1 MPILEEWDLS
11 GKSVVLATG
20 SRGWGPTLAS
30 GLAEAGAD
38 IAVLGHRR
46 DVLEECITSASRP
59 GMQVHEFLV
68 DLKDADAVKEVIKD
82 VIGVFGKIDALVN
95 DTQVEFAKP
104 IVDITS
110 DEYDAVM
117 QRNVKSVFLTCQ
129 EVGRHMLEKQY
140 GRIVNMCST
149 LAERSVA
156 NESVYC
162 ASMGA
167 ISQLTK
173 AIGLEWAKSGITVN
187 GIGTGWYS
195 QDRIPLEEQQEDP
208 LVRYLPSRRL
218 GHPEDIVPLM
228 VLLCSDASSYLNGQT
243 IYVDGGAMTHA

>member
-1 MPILEEWDLS
+1 MMSFESLVIGAGIIAILFAFWKTNWISKQDQGTEKMKRIGTNIADGAMSFLKAEYR
-11 GKSVVLATG
+11 VLAVFVLAVAILLGIANAGNPESSYFIALSFLTG
-20 SRGWGPTLAS
+20 ALAS

-110 DEYDAVM
+110 DE
-117 QRNVKSVFLTCQ
+117 
-129 EVGRHMLEKQY
+129 
-140 GRIVNMCST
+140 
-149 LAERSVA
+149 
-156 NESVYC
+156 
-162 ASMGA
+162 
-167 ISQLTK
+167 
-173 AIGLEWAKSGITVN
+173 
-187 GIGTGWYS
+187 
-195 QDRIPLEEQQEDP
+195 
-208 LVRYLPSRRL
+208 
-218 GHPEDIVPLM
+218 
-228 VLLCSDASSYLNGQT
+228 
-243 IYVDGGAMTHA
+243 